1 MDRRCRRIGPAREE
15 LDGKKRQESFSDI
28 SFSSVLGR
36 GSDRWRHGPSR
47 SVGGCRGRVPRQR
60 KRRLVS
66 PQVRIIEL
74 DGRGWRSASD
84 LYDALLSAGGL
95 VPGLR
100 FVLRGDWCLYDR
112 EASR

>member
-1 MDRRCRRIGPAREE
+1 MQGIKVSGIFFLRSLE
-15 LDGKKRQESFSDI
+15 KHQ
-28 SFSSVLGR
+28 GR
-36 GSDRWRHGPSR
+36 A
-47 SVGGCRGRVPRQR
+47 PRQR

-84 LYDALLSAGGL
+84 FYDALPSAGGL